1 MGQQGHTQL
10 GSLLTEPQAAC
21 VATTLLTG
29 KMFGSAIS
37 SVSTPVQVLTRGK
50 CQQVQSDLAGWRDI
64 EPSLLQKHEVVTDVS
79 LRRVIL
85 AKVLSSVNTNLPL
98 CTPHQSFNVQI
109 MRQARGQVWQFLFL
123 VFSGNKTGIQ
133 ILYQFISFIDTI
145 DLIKFQGGGTV
156 KILLDLL

>member
-1 MGQQGHTQL
+1 MNLWTNVIQR
-10 GSLLTEPQAAC
+10 S
-21 VATTLLTG
+21 
-29 KMFGSAIS
+29 FW
-37 SVSTPVQVLTRGK
+37 VQVYVPENVSKLKVT
-50 CQQVQSDLAGWRDI
+50 CWRDI

-85 AKVLSSVNTNLPL
+85 AKVLSSVNTNLAL

-123 VFSGNKTGIQ
+123 VFCWNKTGQ
-133 ILYQFISFIDTI
+133 KILYQFISFIDTI

-156 KILLDLL
+156 KILP